1 MVMTSPPNARTS
13 SPYSRSGST
22 MIMSWSV
29 ESASAETSC
38 LAAIDL
44 PEPDTPVIKPLP
56 FKRFPRLQMMRLC
69 DTALTP

>member
-1 MVMTSPPNARTS
+1 MVMTSPPNARTN

-22 MIMSWSV
+22 IMMSWSV

-38 LAAIDL
+38 FAAIDL
-44 PEPDTPVIKPLP
+44 PEPETPVMKPLP
-56 FKRFPRLQMMRLC
+56 FSRFPRLQMMRLC

>member
-22 MIMSWSV
+22 IIMSWSV
-29 ESASAETSC
+29 ESANAVISC
-38 LAAIDL
+38 FAAMLL
-44 PEPDTPVIKPLP
+44 PEPDTPVMKPLP
-56 FKRFPRLQMMRLC
+56 FKRFPRLQMMRLW